1 MRSDAVKKG
10 IEKAPSRSLLRATGL
25 NDEEMSKPFIG
36 IANSWNDIIPG
47 HLHLNE
53 LVEEVKKG
61 IIEAGGRPFTFGVPG
76 ICDGIAMGHSGMRYS
91 LASRETI
98 SDCVELMIQAHC
110 LDGFVGVT
118 NCDKITPG
126 MLMAAGR
133 MNVPSIILT
142 GGPMEAGKTSSGSR
156 IDLQSVFEALGS
168 YAAGK
173 VDEKAVD
180 DIERCACPGE
190 GACAGLFTANSM
202 ACVTEALG
210 LSLVGCGTS
219 MANSRKKRLIARK
232 TGKAIVRLVKKDI
245 KPRDIVTKRSFMNAI
260 RVDMAI
266 GGSTNTALHI
276 PAIAKEFDVDIDL
289 KVFDKISRQVPHL
302 ISIRPSGPYVMSDFE
317 KAGGIPAILKRLK
330 TKISDERT
338 VSGKT
343 LHVIADQAK
352 VHDEEVI
359 RPLDRPFHKEGGIAV
374 LYGNLAPK
382 GSVVKQAAVSGKM
395 MRFTGKAKVFDS
407 EESAMVAIRGRE
419 VVSGDVVVIRY
430 EGPMGG
436 PGMPEMLS
444 PTSLIAGMGL
454 SDSVALITDGRFS
467 GATRGPCIGHISP
480 EAFVKGPIS
489 VVRNG
494 DKIRIDIPARKIELM
509 ISEKE
514 MKGRL
519 EKVKIV
525 DKNPSGMLLK
535 YRKLVSQS
543 SDGAICR

>member
-10 IEKAPSRSLLRATGL
+10 IEKAPSRSLLRAIGL

-36 IANSWNDIIPG
+36 IANSWTDIIPG

-61 IIEAGGRPFTFGVPG
+61 IIEAGGRAFTFGVPG

-168 YAAGK
+168 YAAGNLK
-173 VDEKAVD
+173 EKAVQ

-219 MANSRKKRLIARK
+219 MANSRKKREIARK

-245 KPRDIVTKRSFMNAI
+245 KPRDLVTRGSFMNAI

-276 PAIAKEFDVDIDL
+276 PAIAMEFDVEIDL
-289 KVFDKISRQVPHL
+289 KVFDKISREVPHL

-343 LHVIADQAK
+343 LHEIADQAN

-382 GSVVKQAAVSGKM
+382 GSVVKQAAVSQKM
-395 MRFTGKAKVFDS
+395 MRFTGKARVFDS
-407 EESAMVAIRGRE
+407 EESAMVAIRGRK

-489 VVRNG
+489 AVRNG

-509 ISEKE
+509 IPGKE
-514 MKGRL
+514 LKNRL
-519 EKVKIV
+519 EKVKVV
-525 DKNPSGMLLK
+525 DKHPSGMLLK

>member
-10 IEKAPSRSLLRATGL
+10 IDKAPSRSLLRATGL

-168 YAAGK
+168 YAAGNLE
-173 VDEKAVD
+173 EKAVR

-219 MANSRKKRLIARK
+219 MANSRKKRVIARK
-232 TGKAIVRLVKKDI
+232 TGKAIVQLVKKDI
-245 KPRDIVTKRSFMNAI
+245 KPRDLVTRESFMNAI

-276 PAIAKEFDVDIDL
+276 PAIAKEFDMEIDL
-289 KVFDKISRQVPHL
+289 KVFDKISREVPHL

-317 KAGGIPAILKRLK
+317 KAGGVPAILKRLK
-330 TKISDERT
+330 AKLSDERT
-338 VSGKT
+338 VSNKT
-343 LHVIADQAK
+343 LHEIADQAK
-352 VHDEEVI
+352 VLDEEVI
-359 RPLDRPFHKEGGIAV
+359 RPLDSPFHKEGGIAV
-374 LYGNLAPK
+374 LYGNLAPN
-382 GSVVKQAAVSGKM
+382 GSVVKQAAVNEKM

-407 EESAMVAIRGRE
+407 EESAMVAIRGKK
-419 VVSGDVVVIRY
+419 VVPGDVVVIRY

-467 GATRGPCIGHISP
+467 GATRGPCIGHVSP
-480 EAFVKGPIS
+480 EAFMKGPIS
-489 VVRNG
+489 AVRNG
-494 DKIRIDIPARKIELM
+494 DKIHIDIPARKIELM
-509 ISEKE
+509 ISDKE
-514 MKGRL
+514 MMERL

-543 SDGAICR
+543 SDGAICQ

>member
-168 YAAGK
+168 YAAGNLE
-173 VDEKAVD
+173 EKAVR

-219 MANSRKKRLIARK
+219 MANSRKKRVIARK
-232 TGKAIVRLVKKDI
+232 TGKAIVQLVKKDI
-245 KPRDIVTKRSFMNAI
+245 KPRDLVTRESFMNAI

-276 PAIAKEFDVDIDL
+276 PAIAKEFDMEIDL
-289 KVFDKISRQVPHL
+289 KVFDKISREVPHL

-317 KAGGIPAILKRLK
+317 KAGGVPAILKRLK
-330 TKISDERT
+330 AKLSDERT
-338 VSGKT
+338 VSNKT
-343 LHVIADQAK
+343 LHEIADQAK
-352 VHDEEVI
+352 VLDEEVI

-374 LYGNLAPK
+374 LYGNLAPN
-382 GSVVKQAAVSGKM
+382 GSVVKQAAVSEKM

-407 EESAMVAIRGRE
+407 EESAMVAIRGKK
-419 VVSGDVVVIRY
+419 VVPGDVVVIRY

-467 GATRGPCIGHISP
+467 GATRGPCIGHVSP
-480 EAFVKGPIS
+480 EAFMKGPIS
-489 VVRNG
+489 AVRNG
-494 DKIRIDIPARKIELM
+494 DKIHIDIPARKIELM
-509 ISEKE
+509 ISDKE
-514 MKGRL
+514 MMERL

-543 SDGAICR
+543 SDGAICQ

>member
-168 YAAGK
+168 YAAGNLE
-173 VDEKAVD
+173 EKAVQ

-232 TGKAIVRLVKKDI
+232 TGKAIVHERDPGRYGDRWIDQHRFAYSSYRQRIRCGDRSQGLRQDI
-245 KPRDIVTKRSFMNAI
+245 A
-260 RVDMAI
+260 
-266 GGSTNTALHI
+266 
-276 PAIAKEFDVDIDL
+276 
-289 KVFDKISRQVPHL
+289 
-302 ISIRPSGPYVMSDFE
+302 
-317 KAGGIPAILKRLK
+317 
-330 TKISDERT
+330 
-338 VSGKT
+338 
-343 LHVIADQAK
+343 
-352 VHDEEVI
+352 
-359 RPLDRPFHKEGGIAV
+359 
-374 LYGNLAPK
+374 
-382 GSVVKQAAVSGKM
+382 
-395 MRFTGKAKVFDS
+395 
-407 EESAMVAIRGRE
+407 
-419 VVSGDVVVIRY
+419 
-430 EGPMGG
+430 
-436 PGMPEMLS
+436 
-444 PTSLIAGMGL
+444 
-454 SDSVALITDGRFS
+454 
-467 GATRGPCIGHISP
+467 
-480 EAFVKGPIS
+480 
-489 VVRNG
+489 
-494 DKIRIDIPARKIELM
+494 
-509 ISEKE
+509 
-514 MKGRL
+514 
-519 EKVKIV
+519 
-525 DKNPSGMLLK
+525 
-535 YRKLVSQS
+535 
-543 SDGAICR
+543 